1 MALSRVDRR
10 IIAGKPNIQ
19 RIMKKALIVTIFI
32 FFSGLIVSCKQMRGI
47 TMPAEQ
53 KHNIEANINGLGND
67 TIIVSYIPL
76 SKMDGVTEPIHDII
90 HSNNGHFAYDTPIQ
104 EPIMLYIFSKKGEFI
119 RRSGHPYRPDEKYI
133 VVLLRPDDKLTIQG
147 ELKELFIDYQIK
159 GSEFNEQ
166 YAQVRKGF
174 IEENSKAVSLELEL
188 DSLPSNSANIEL
200 INELFKKRNDIYKI
214 SRTTILG
221 YIRNNLNKELSA
233 YYLSRQPLAILGEY
247 YNELSVDVRNGLFK
261 NALDNRYNTFR
272 KFTKAKEA
280 ELKIKEGEIAPNFV
294 LQSLSGDFSLAD
306 VKNRYIILDFWGS
319 WCPPC
324 IKGFPKMKEYYSKY
338 KDRVEFIGIDCNEA
352 EEKWRNAVQKY
363 ELPWT
368 QVINASDIN
377 EDVSVMYGIQNFPTK
392 IILDKDMRIV
402 AKYIGETDE
411 FYKKLDELM
420 LTK

>member
-1 MALSRVDRR
+1 MKIALFATS
-10 IIAGKPNIQ
+10 
-19 RIMKKALIVTIFI
+19 LI
-32 FFSGLIVSCKQMRGI
+32 FFSGLIVSCKQMREI
-47 TMPAEQ
+47 TMLSEQ

-67 TIIVSYIPL
+67 TILVSYIPL
-76 SKMDGVTEPIHDII
+76 SKMGGVTEPIHDTIY
-90 HSNNGHFAYDTPIQ
+90 SNNGHFAFDNPIQ
-104 EPIMLYIFSKKGEFI
+104 EPIMLYIFPKKGEFI
-119 RRSGHPYRPDEKYI
+119 RASGHPYRPDEKYI
-133 VVLLRPDDKLTIQG
+133 VVLLGSDDKLTIQG

-188 DSLPSNSANIEL
+188 DSLQSSSANIEL
-200 INELFKKRNDIYKI
+200 INELFKKRNDIYKN
-214 SRTTILG
+214 SRKTILG

-233 YYLSRQPLAILGEY
+233 YYLLRQPLAILGEY
-247 YNELSVDVRNGLFK
+247 YNELSIDVRNGLFR
-261 NALDNRYNTFR
+261 NALDNQYNTFR

-294 LQSLSGDFSLAD
+294 LQSLSGNFSLVD

-324 IKGFPKMKEYYSKY
+324 IRGFAKMKEYYSKY
-338 KDRVEFIGIDCNEA
+338 RERVEFIGIDCNET
-352 EEKWRNAVQKY
+352 EEKWRNAVDRY
-363 ELPWT
+363 ELPWI
-368 QVINASDIN
+368 QVINASDL
-377 EDVSVMYGIQNFPTK
+377 EKDVSVMYGIQNFPTK

-402 AKYIGETDE
+402 AKYIGETDD

-420 LTK
+420 ATK